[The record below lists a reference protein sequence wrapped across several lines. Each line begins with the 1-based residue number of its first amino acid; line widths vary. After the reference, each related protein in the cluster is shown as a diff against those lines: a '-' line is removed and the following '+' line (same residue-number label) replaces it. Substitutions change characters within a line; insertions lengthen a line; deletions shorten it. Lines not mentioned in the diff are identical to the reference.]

1 MKYKRLLAIAS
12 RKNITNRWLR
22 KTAENLSIYEEALA
36 ITIVQNKNV
45 RAETLIVLLKKPW
58 KTSRVVEAIAS
69 VAVDIKVIDKLID
82 ALESNV
88 YGLEKD
94 DWYTVKDTI
103 VCNIYNKQSLQ
114 LQLMRVEALYY
125 REDGYSD
132 NEDYFCDDT
141 DYFRENVE

>member
-12 RKNITNRWLR
+12 RKNVTNRWLR

-58 KTSRVVEAIAS
+58 KTSRVAEVIAG
-69 VAVDIKVIDKLID
+69 VTLDIKVIDKLID
-82 ALESNV
+82 ALECNA
-88 YGLEKD
+88 YGLKQD
-94 DWYTVKDTI
+94 DWYAVKDTI
-103 VCNIYNKQSLQ
+103 ICNIYNKQSLQ
-114 LQLMRVEALYY
+114 LQLMRVEASYY